1 MSLMTQK
8 KFLRKQLVFK
18 FMYLWLTT
26 EAFEISQS
34 KPDQLPTVSFKTEVN
49 TETFTAKLRNY
60 KSNT

>member
-1 MSLMTQK
+1 
-8 KFLRKQLVFK
+8 
-18 FMYLWLTT
+18 MYLWLTT
-26 EAFEISQS
+26 EASEISQS